1 MRCTLLTPMETEMS
15 NNDKDR
21 KVSKPTE
28 ADFIRGFAHS
38 AAGKATGASLL
49 AGLAISFIV
58 GKAPGRK
65 AGK

>member
-1 MRCTLLTPMETEMS
+1 LRCTLLTPLETEMS

-28 ADFIRGFAHS
+28 ADFIRGFAQS
-38 AAGKATGASLL
+38 AAGKANGASLL

-58 GKAPGRK
+58 GKSSGRK